1 MSVMLSEKL
10 EDALNAQLNWEI
22 YSAHIY
28 LSMASHFSNEGL
40 AGFSAWMYAQY
51 QEEMFHAMRFFN
63 YINEAGGHARLGT
76 IDAPQHHWDS
86 PLAAFEDA
94 LAHEKGVT
102 ARINDIANLAVEER
116 NHAVGIFLQWF
127 ISEQVEEEDT
137 VSDVV
142 GKLKLV
148 GDGGGLFMLDR
159 DLGTRVF
166 TPPTNA

>member
-1 MSVMLSEKL
+1 MLSEKMQ
-10 EDALNAQLNWEI
+10 DALNAQMNWEI

-28 LSMASHFSNEGL
+28 LSMASHFSGAGL
-40 AGFSAWMYAQY
+40 AGISTWMNAQY

-63 YINEAGGHARLGT
+63 YINEAGGHAMLGT
-76 IDAPQHHWDS
+76 IEAPPYSWES
-86 PLAAFEDA
+86 PLAAFEQA
-94 LAHEKGVT
+94 LEHEQGVT
-102 ARINDIANLAVEER
+102 ARINALADLAIEER

-127 ISEQVEEEDT
+127 ISEQVEEEDS
-137 VSDVV
+137 VGDIV
-142 GKLKLV
+142 GKLKMV

>member
-1 MSVMLSEKL
+1 MLSQKM

-28 LSMASHFSNEGL
+28 LSMSSWFSQEGL
-40 AGFSAWMYAQY
+40 GGFSKWMFAQY
-51 QEEMFHAMRFFN
+51 QEEMFHAMKFFS
-63 YINEAGGHARLGT
+63 YINEAGGHATLAT
-76 IDAPQHHWDS
+76 IEAPQAQWES
-86 PLAAFEDA
+86 PLEAFSES

-102 ARINDIANLAVEER
+102 SRINDLADLAVEEK

-127 ISEQVEEEDT
+127 IAEQVEEEDT
-137 VSDVV
+137 VGDIV

-159 DLGTRVF
+159 DLGQRIF
-166 TPPTNA
+166 TAPTPE

>member
-1 MSVMLSEKL
+1 MLSEKL
-10 EDALNAQLNWEI
+10 EDALNEQMNWEI
-22 YSAHIY
+22 FSANLY
-28 LSMASHFSNEGL
+28 LSMSSHFAHEGL
-40 AGFSAWMYAQY
+40 SGFATWMDAQY
-51 QEEMFHAMRFFN
+51 QEEMFHAMRFFK
-63 YINEAGGHARLGT
+63 YINDAGGHAKLGA
-76 IDAPQHHWDS
+76 IDAPQHTWET

-94 LAHEKGVT
+94 LEHEKGVT
-102 ARINDIANLAVEER
+102 ARINKIADLAVEER

>member
-1 MSVMLSEKL
+1 MLSEKI
-10 EDALNAQLNWEI
+10 EAALNEQMNWEI

-28 LSMASHFSNEGL
+28 LSMSSHFSQAGL
-40 AGFSAWMYAQY
+40 GGFSNWMFAQY
-51 QEEMFHAMRFFN
+51 QEEMFHAMKFFN
-63 YINEAGGHARLGT
+63 YINEAGGHAKLGQ
-76 IDAPQHHWDS
+76 IEAPQVSWET
-86 PLAAFEDA
+86 PLAAFEMA
-94 LAHEKGVT
+94 LEHEQGVT
-102 ARINDIANLAVEER
+102 ARINDIADLAVIEK

-137 VSDVV
+137 VGDIV

-166 TPPTNA
+166 TPPANA

>member
-1 MSVMLSEKL
+1 MLSEKMQ
-10 EDALNAQLNWEI
+10 DALNAQMNWEI
-22 YSAHIY
+22 FSAHIY
-28 LSMASHFSNEGL
+28 LSMSSHFSQVGL
-40 AGFSAWMYAQY
+40 PGIAQWMNAQY
-51 QEEMFHAMRFFN
+51 QEEMFHAMKFFA

-76 IDAPQHHWDS
+76 IDTPPYEWKT

-94 LAHEKGVT
+94 LAHEQGVT
-102 ARINDIANLAVEER
+102 ARINELANLTIEEK

-137 VSDVV
+137 VGGIV
-142 GKLKLV
+142 GKMKLV

-166 TPPTNA
+166 TPPVKA

>member
-1 MSVMLSEKL
+1 MLSAKL
-10 EDALNAQLNWEI
+10 EDALNAQMNWEI

-28 LSMASHFSNEGL
+28 LSMASHFSKEGMT
-40 AGFSAWMYAQY
+40 GFSAWMYAQY

-63 YINEAGGHARLGT
+63 YINEAGGQAKLGN
-76 IDAPQHHWDS
+76 IEAPQHSWES

-94 LAHEKGVT
+94 LEHEKGVT
-102 ARINDIANLAVEER
+102 ARINDLANLAMDER

-137 VSDVV
+137 VSDAV
-142 GKLKLV
+142 GKLKMV

-166 TPPTNA
+166 TPPTDA

>member
-1 MSVMLSEKL
+1 MLSEKL
-10 EDALNAQLNWEI
+10 EAALNAQMNWEI

-28 LSMASHFSNEGL
+28 LSMSSHFAQEGL
-40 AGFSAWMYAQY
+40 PGIGQWMYAQY
-51 QEEMFHAMRFFN
+51 QEEMFHALKFFN
-63 YINEAGGHARLGT
+63 YINEAGGHAKLGV
-76 IDAPQHHWDS
+76 IDAPAYSWET
-86 PLAAFEDA
+86 PLAAFEEA
-94 LAHEKGVT
+94 LEHERGVT
-102 ARINDIANLAVEER
+102 ARINALADLAQDER

-142 GKLKLV
+142 GKLKMV

-166 TPPTNA
+166 TPPVAA

>member
-1 MSVMLSEKL
+1 MLSEKL
-10 EDALNAQLNWEI
+10 EAALNEQMNWEI

-28 LSMASHFSNEGL
+28 LSMSSHFATEGL
-40 AGFSAWMYAQY
+40 GGFASWMYAQY
-51 QEEMFHAMRFFN
+51 QEEMFHAMKFFN
-63 YINEAGGHARLGT
+63 YINEAGGHSQLGQ
-76 IDAPQHHWDS
+76 IDAPQLSWDT
-86 PLAAFEDA
+86 PLAAFENA
-94 LAHEKGVT
+94 LEHEKGVT
-102 ARINDIANLAVEER
+102 ARINDIADLAVQEK

-137 VSDVV
+137 VGDIV